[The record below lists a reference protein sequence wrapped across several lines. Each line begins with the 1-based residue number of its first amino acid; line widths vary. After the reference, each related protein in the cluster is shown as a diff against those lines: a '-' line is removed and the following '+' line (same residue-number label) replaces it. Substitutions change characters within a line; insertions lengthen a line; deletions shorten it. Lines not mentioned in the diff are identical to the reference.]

1 MQSGKY
7 FENEFLKREEKAIEN
22 EVKHLVHHVIKIQ
35 KEYQVDIAGFG
46 NQLRIK
52 HPRTWEEVKK
62 IGIEHLVKY
71 RLNII

>member
-1 MQSGKY
+1 MRN
-7 FENEFLKREEKAIEN
+7 FENEFLKRKEKAIEK
-22 EVKHLVHHVIKIQ
+22 VKLSIMLQKIQ

-52 HPRTWEEVKK
+52 HPRTWEKVKK

-71 RLNII
+71 RLNIV